1 MELTNAIFT
10 VHTLLFI
17 AKPMKFFLRLIRKLE
32 LVECLLFSYSDSC
45 SQANNLL
52 SITPG
57 ILIYLNSF
65 HDLRKYK

>member
-32 LVECLLFSYSDSC
+32 WLSVSFFPTLTLAVKQIIYCQLLLEF
-45 SQANNLL
+45 
-52 SITPG
+52 
-57 ILIYLNSF
+57 
-65 HDLRKYK
+65 